1 MPLPRRT
8 IYESI
13 TADGP
18 QTYTDGYG
26 TTRTMYESPI
36 VTGLRNFHHW
46 INGDQTLSDEAYLE
60 KYGFNKPS
68 TSAGILDLMK
78 GPAEAAKAAKAVGKA
93 AGVIKKKPRIIVK
106 NSPKPQYVQNHTL
119 SEFYAEENNAKKAKE
134 IAEIREYK
142 VKQNQKLLDK
152 ELDRLAKEQGIN
164 TPGQEKKA
172 MMKAVEINP
181 ETVSPPFLEENPAE
195 IPLPIYKSG
204 TQRYEGYPLREWF
217 DMATEGMLP
226 QGPNAAWRKL
236 EKPFQSA
243 SNYFDTVGPTI
254 YRQGIQAPKSAMK
267 MLNEGLSEA
276 AKYIKKEGGVLSAKS
291 GIHIKKE
298 NRGKF
303 TSYCGGKVT
312 SECIARGKRS
322 SNPAIRKRAT
332 FAANAR
338 RWKHQYG
345 GKIVANWVY
354 NILNNGE

>member
-8 IYESI
+8 IWESI

-18 QTYTDGYG
+18 QEYIDGYG
-26 TTRTMYESPI
+26 QTRQMYESPI
-36 VTGLRNFHHW
+36 IIGLRNFHHW
-46 INGDQTLSDEAYLE
+46 INGDQTLSNEAFQE

-134 IAEIREYK
+134 IAEIK
-142 VKQNQKLLDK
+142 ANDIKQRQIQLSK

-164 TPGQEKKA
+164 TEGWRKKA
-172 MMKAVEINP
+172 MMKAVEISPN
-181 ETVSPPFLEENPAE
+181 TVSPPIEGNFV
-195 IPLPIYKSG
+195 LPYDSG
-204 TQRYEGYPLREWF
+204 AQMYEGFPLSEWF
-217 DMATEGMLP
+217 EMSTNQMIP
-226 QGPNAAWRKL
+226 HGPNALWRKWEAPL
-236 EKPFQSA
+236 HDATTS
-243 SNYFDTVGPTI
+243 FDVLG
-254 YRQGIQAPKSAMK
+254 QAPRRGAPAYNTTVSKLSDALEAMTP
-267 MLNEGLSEA
+267 
-276 AKYIKKEGGVLSAKS
+276 YIKQKGGVLYAKS
-291 GIHIKKE
+291 GIHIKKA

-303 TSYCGGKVT
+303 TDYCGGKVT
-312 SECIARGKRS
+312 SACIAKGKRS
-322 SNPAIRKRAT
+322 PNPTIRKRAT

-354 NILNNGE
+354 NILNNGK